1 MLILREFGFEKKC
14 FVTFTGVHNGE
25 AAILVQTVF
34 RVCLGILGLLTGLH
48 CTEYDDAAI
57 NSNFSSDIINHF

>member
-34 RVCLGILGLLTGLH
+34 RVCLEILELLPGLH
-48 CTEYDDAAI
+48 CTGPHDAAI
-57 NSNFSSDIINHF
+57 NSNFPSDIINHF